1 MPYDKAQGTF
11 FIRCRIKI
19 LHQPFLSYLLILLS
33 FLVLSPILGE
43 RFINYNLFWV
53 IIASF
58 NRLRLIRNS
67 WFSKLTM
74 TVSKEEVI
82 KQIFFCLDIREV
94 EF

>member
-1 MPYDKAQGTF
+1 M
-11 FIRCRIKI
+11 
-19 LHQPFLSYLLILLS
+19 
-33 FLVLSPILGE
+33 
-43 RFINYNLFWV
+43 N
-53 IIASF
+53 F

>member
-1 MPYDKAQGTF
+1 MTAIFAVIEKDINPKVFGVKEQEISQNQQSKTV
-11 FIRCRIKI
+11 IPSRKI
-19 LHQPFLSYLLILLS
+19 YY
-33 FLVLSPILGE
+33 
-43 RFINYNLFWV
+43 INYNIFWV

-67 WFSKLTM
+67 RFSKLTM